1 MALESPLVVGLFAG
15 ASIALGT
22 ALLLGHRGESCSC
35 HQDQCNGHQRSVE
48 KSFETNG
55 SLIFVDSFVAN
66 FEFMNMIYL
75 FCTLGFIGGFILG
88 QMVLA
93 VLLHGKTRDELL
105 ENKSLR
111 WYGLLN
117 WIFAIG
123 GASSSMIVY
132 QQFFLP

>member
-1 MALESPLVVGLFAG
+1 
-15 ASIALGT
+15 
-22 ALLLGHRGESCSC
+22 
-35 HQDQCNGHQRSVE
+35 
-48 KSFETNG
+48 
-55 SLIFVDSFVAN
+55 
-66 FEFMNMIYL
+66 MIYL

-132 QQFFLP
+132 QQFFLS